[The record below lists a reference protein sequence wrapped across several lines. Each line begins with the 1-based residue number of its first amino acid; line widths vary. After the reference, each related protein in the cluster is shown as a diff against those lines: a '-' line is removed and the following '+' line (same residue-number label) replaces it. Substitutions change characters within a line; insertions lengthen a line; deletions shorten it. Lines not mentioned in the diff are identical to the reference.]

1 MSDDPRIRC
10 YIPGGPYKMVK
21 WPTQDSPCGS
31 WRYHIWR
38 FMHRKNDFVAST
50 KRFVDVTQQTRI
62 VVVTISFGTATT
74 VIVVLTIHIVVVTIE
89 VVATTILVC

>member
-1 MSDDPRIRC
+1 
-10 YIPGGPYKMVK
+10 
-21 WPTQDSPCGS
+21 
-31 WRYHIWR
+31 
-38 FMHRKNDFVAST
+38 MHRKNDFVAST